1 MAVHETQSNGA
12 TEKLTWKKHPLSLRE
27 RARVRGNC
35 LILFDLIPLIRPL
48 ATFSLKGEG

>member
-1 MAVHETQSNGA
+1 MY
-12 TEKLTWKKHPLSLRE
+12 PLSMRE

-35 LILFDLIPLIRPL
+35 LIVFDLIPLIRPL